1 MKDSKAL
8 RAAHVLKKYC
18 KQKRS
23 MSSCDEECIFRIT
36 KGYCELRFLDKPP
49 EEWYLRD
56 VDRFTYKQEKEE
68 TPCYSNFTCEQ
79 CDNFSTNGTLASC
92 ESNDVSAEDFY
103 ESRLKRRAC
112 KNFVHRTR
120 GVE

>member
-23 MSSCDEECIFRIT
+23 IGSCDEECIFRIT

-49 EEWYLRD
+49 EEWCLRD

-68 TPCYSNFTCEQ
+68 TPCYSNFTCKQ
-79 CDNFSTNGTLASC
+79 CSNFNTNGTICSC
-92 ESNDVSAEDFY
+92 ESVNVTEDLFY
-103 ESRLKRRAC
+103 ECRLKNCAC
-112 KNFVHRTR
+112 KNFVHL
-120 GVE
+120 